1 MPLSPGQ
8 VVNDTYRI
16 ERLLGAGGMAEV
28 YVAAHTR
35 LPRRFAIKVMNVEAS
50 QRAPFLTRF
59 RREAEILG
67 MLRHPHIVDITD
79 WNALPDGSP
88 YLVME
93 LLDGEDLASLL
104 SRQRIL
110 PLPQAL
116 SLTAQIGEALG
127 AAHGAGV
134 VHRDLK
140 PGNIFLCRNGA
151 FPQFVKVLDF
161 GIAKLDQNDRTPLT
175 ANASLMGT
183 PGYMAPEQALGKAN
197 EVDPRSDQF
206 ALAAILYE
214 MLAGQPAFFRSGDS
228 VFNILERVI
237 HEDPPPLNE
246 TQASAAVSRAV
257 QRALSKNREAR
268 FPSIPEFL
276 AAAGATRQLAYGQG
290 VAVAPPITIDERA
303 GELTHSPGT
312 RRKIYVASLV
322 GLGLASLLGGSYAVF
337 GRGLGGEPVAASS
350 RVATPSQ
357 PTVIGQSP
365 AAASAPAAASPVA
378 TAAAPSSPP
387 SPSAMAPTPS
397 LAPNSPPVTASAGPA
412 AAEPQPAGAEHGATS
427 PKTAPAKL
435 VSRPK
440 APSPRRFVVTGTRSP
455 AQDLAVTICAR
466 KELAEAS
473 LAPGAVIKLERS
485 GTLQIVE
492 APAVVHQTGFGACL
506 RQALANF
513 PQHLIPSEVTVRVA
527 K

>member
-8 VVNDTYRI
+8 VINDTYRI

-50 QRAPFLTRF
+50 QRAPFLARF

-67 MLRHPHIVDITD
+67 MLRNPHIVDITD

-93 LLDGEDLASLL
+93 LLDGEDLAALL
-104 SRQRIL
+104 GRQRIL

-116 SLTAQIGEALG
+116 ALTAQIGEALA

-161 GIAKLDQNDRTPLT
+161 GIAKLAQVDRTPLT

-197 EVDPRSDQF
+197 EVDARSDQF
-206 ALAAILYE
+206 ALAAIVYE
-214 MLAGQPAFFRSGDS
+214 MLAGQPAFFRPGDS

-257 QRALSKNREAR
+257 KRGLSKNREAR
-268 FPSIPEFL
+268 FPSVPEFL

-290 VAVAPPITIDERA
+290 AVAAPPITVDERA

-322 GLGLASLLGGSYAVF
+322 GVALTALLGGSYAIF
-337 GRGLGGEPVAASS
+337 GRDVGSEP
-350 RVATPSQ
+350 
-357 PTVIGQSP
+357 
-365 AAASAPAAASPVA
+365 SAPQPRGSDPALAPSPVA
-378 TAAAPSSPP
+378 SPP
-387 SPSAMAPTPS
+387 STPR
-397 LAPNSPPVTASAGPA
+397 VGPA
-412 AAEPQPAGAEHGATS
+412 PVHPAGAAESLGPLAAPGS
-427 PKTAPAKL
+427 AGVAVQPAAGPPSDEAEPSAPETAASLNKASSAK
-435 VSRPK
+435 SGGKPGK
-440 APSPRRFVVTGTRSP
+440 AASPRRFVVTGTRSP

-466 KELAEAS
+466 KELAQAN
-473 LAPGAVIKLERS
+473 LATGAVIKLERS

-513 PQHLIPSEVTVRVA
+513 PQHLIPSEVTVRVG

>member
-35 LPRRFAIKVMNVEAS
+35 LPRRFAVKVMNVEAS
-50 QRAPFLTRF
+50 QRAQFLARF

-67 MLRHPHIVDITD
+67 LLRHPHIVDITD

-93 LLDGEDLASLL
+93 LLDGEDLAALL
-104 SRQRIL
+104 GRQRIL
-110 PLPQAL
+110 PMPQAL
-116 SLTAQIGEALG
+116 ALTAQIGEALS

-140 PGNIFLCRNGA
+140 PGNIFLCRTGA

-161 GIAKLDQNDRTPLT
+161 GIAKLEQNDRTPLT

-197 EVDPRSDQF
+197 EVDARSDQF
-206 ALAAILYE
+206 ALGAILYE
-214 MLAGQPAFFRSGDS
+214 MLAGQPAFFRPGDS

-246 TQASAAVSRAV
+246 TQASAVVSRAV
-257 QRALSKNREAR
+257 QRALSKNRDAR
-268 FPSIPEFL
+268 FPSIKDFL
-276 AAAGATRQLAYGQG
+276 AAAGATRQLAYGPG
-290 VAVAPPITIDERA
+290 AVAAPPITVDERA

-322 GLGLASLLGGSYAVF
+322 GMAMIALLGGSYVVF
-337 GRGLGGEPVAASS
+337 GRGIGGAAGASS
-350 RVATPSQ
+350 SSGPSGPSVPAAPVPTPTVAKPATEVPTAPGPVATP
-357 PTVIGQSP
+357 P
-365 AAASAPAAASPVA
+365 AAATAASPP
-378 TAAAPSSPP
+378 TAAP
-387 SPSAMAPTPS
+387 PTPEAPVGS
-397 LAPNSPPVTASAGPA
+397 PLAT
-412 AAEPQPAGAEHGATS
+412 AEHGSQAAKLAVS
-427 PKTAPAKL
+427 KTAGKGGKSPL
-435 VSRPK
+435 
-440 APSPRRFVVTGTRSP
+440 PRRFVVTGTRSP

-466 KELAEAS
+466 KELAEVN
-473 LAPGAVIKLERS
+473 LATGAVIKLERS

-492 APAVVHQTGFGACL
+492 APPVVHQTGFGACL

-513 PQHLIPSEVTVRVA
+513 PQHLIPSEVTVRVG

>member
-8 VVNDTYRI
+8 VINDTYRI

-28 YVAAHTR
+28 YIAAHTR
-35 LPRRFAIKVMNVEAS
+35 MPRRFAIKVMNVEAS
-50 QRAPFLTRF
+50 QRQPFLARF

-67 MLRHPHIVDITD
+67 TLRHPHIVDITD

-93 LLDGEDLASLL
+93 LLEGEDLSSLL
-104 SRQRIL
+104 SRQRLL

-116 SLTAQIGEALG
+116 ALTAQIGEALA
-127 AAHGAGV
+127 AAHKAGV

-140 PGNIFLCRNGA
+140 PGNIFLCNNGA

-161 GIAKLDQNDRTPLT
+161 GIAKWEQTDRTPLT
-175 ANASLMGT
+175 ANAALMGT
-183 PGYMAPEQALGKAN
+183 PGYMAPEQALGKTQELDA
-197 EVDPRSDQF
+197 RCDQF

-214 MLAGQPAFFRSGDS
+214 MLAGQPAFYRPGDA

-246 TQASAAVSRAV
+246 TQASASVIRAV
-257 QRALSKNREAR
+257 QRGLSKSREAR
-268 FPSIPEFL
+268 FPSIQEFL
-276 AAAGATRQLAYGQG
+276 LAAGASKQLAYAPALQG
-290 VAVAPPITIDERA
+290 GPPITIDERA

-322 GLGLASLLGGSYAVF
+322 GVALLSVLLGTYAIF
-337 GRGLGGEPVAASS
+337 GREGGE
-350 RVATPSQ
+350 AT
-357 PTVIGQSP
+357 T
-365 AAASAPAAASPVA
+365 AAASPPKA
-378 TAAAPSSPP
+378 PAPAAPSPAPPAPVSAPLAAPALAAERSAPAPASPGSEP
-387 SPSAMAPTPS
+387 AAVGESAAS
-397 LAPNSPPVTASAGPA
+397 LGKPLTASKGAGRSA
-412 AAEPQPAGAEHGATS
+412 SKGAT
-427 PKTAPAKL
+427 
-435 VSRPK
+435 
-440 APSPRRFVVTGTRSP
+440 PRRFVISGTRSP
-455 AQDLAVTICAR
+455 AQDIAVTVCAR
-466 KELAEAS
+466 KELADVH
-473 LAPGAVIKLERS
+473 LPPGSQIKLERS

-492 APAVVHQTGFGACL
+492 APAVVHQTSFGACL

>member
-93 LLDGEDLASLL
+93 LLDGEDLAALL

-110 PLPQAL
+110 PLPLAL
-116 SLTAQIGEALG
+116 ALTAQIGEALG

-197 EVDPRSDQF
+197 EVDARSDQF
-206 ALAAILYE
+206 ALGAILYE
-214 MLAGQPAFFRSGDS
+214 MLSGQPAFFRSGDS

-268 FPSIPEFL
+268 FPTIQEFL
-276 AAAGATRQLAYGQG
+276 TAAGATRQLAYGQG
-290 VAVAPPITIDERA
+290 VAIAPPITVDERA
-303 GELTHSPGT
+303 GELTHSPAT

-322 GLGLASLLGGSYAVF
+322 GVAMVSLLAGSYAVF
-337 GRGLGGEPVAASS
+337 GRGLGGGEP
-350 RVATPSQ
+350 
-357 PTVIGQSP
+357 
-365 AAASAPAAASPVA
+365 
-378 TAAAPSSPP
+378 APSSPRASSP
-387 SPSAMAPTPS
+387 SPVTSPAQAASQEPTAAGSGARPATGPATTS
-397 LAPNSPPVTASAGPA
+397 LPVEPAAGVVPVSVAASAAVPHRGEPEA
-412 AAEPQPAGAEHGATS
+412 TVAEQ
-427 PKTAPAKL
+427 APAKAA
-435 VSRPK
+435 PAK
-440 APSPRRFVVTGTRSP
+440 AASKVAKTSAPRRFIVTGTRSP

-492 APAVVHQTGFGACL
+492 APPVVHQTGFGACL

-513 PQHLIPSEVTVRVA
+513 PQHLIPSEVTVRVG

>member
-8 VVNDTYRI
+8 VVSETYRI

-50 QRAPFLTRF
+50 QRAPFLARF

-116 SLTAQIGEALG
+116 ALAAQIGEALG

-161 GIAKLDQNDRTPLT
+161 GIAKLEQHDRTPLT

-183 PGYMAPEQALGKAN
+183 PGYMAPEQALGK
-197 EVDPRSDQF
+197 VDHVDARSDQF
-206 ALAAILYE
+206 ALAAIVYE
-214 MLAGQPAFFRSGDS
+214 MLAGQPAFFRPGDS

-237 HEDPPPLNE
+237 HEDPPPLNQ

-257 QRALSKNREAR
+257 QRGLSKNPASR
-268 FPSIPEFL
+268 FATIQEFL
-276 AAAGATRQLAYGQG
+276 AAAGATRQLAYGQAAP
-290 VAVAPPITIDERA
+290 VALGNAPPVTADDRA

-322 GLGLASLLGGSYAVF
+322 GVSFASLLGGSYVVF
-337 GRGLGGEPVAASS
+337 GRGTGAES
-350 RVATPSQ
+350 VATPH
-357 PTVIGQSP
+357 
-365 AAASAPAAASPVA
+365 PVA
-378 TAAAPSSPP
+378 QAAAPQPVAGPSVSAPVASPALSSSPGP
-387 SPSAMAPTPS
+387 APTPS
-397 LAPNSPPVTASAGPA
+397 SAVQPSPPGGPPQTE
-412 AAEPQPAGAEHGATS
+412 AEPSLTGSAASGAKPTMSKPVPKAAKAPAG
-427 PKTAPAKL
+427 
-435 VSRPK
+435 
-440 APSPRRFVVTGTRSP
+440 RRFIVTGTRSP
-455 AQDLAVTICAR
+455 GQDLAVTICAR
-466 KELAEAS
+466 KELADAN

-492 APAVVHQTGFGACL
+492 APPVVHQTGFGACL

-513 PQHLIPSEVTVRVA
+513 PQHLIPSEVTVRVS